1 MSPDSARNSPAGP
14 ESNTNGKNGSEPQRT
29 RVAKIRRRLRQFFS
43 RPAVEI
49 TVGLLVLT
57 SVLMTLL
64 EIYYE
69 SLGQSQNAPEFQ
81 WVIFCNSVITWI
93 FIVELSLRAW
103 ASTSLK
109 RFFAEYWLDIFAILP
124 QIRWLRSARA
134 LKLLRLVRLLRL
146 LGVVSRLRQRYP
158 RMFRHGLAEYL
169 VVGGVVFY
177 TVLIG
182 TVSLVYFENSE
193 RRNAIAAGVETP
205 YSLDDAFWFSI
216 YSMFA
221 GEPTP
226 DAPDTLGGKL
236 VALVIMFMGLTVF
249 AMFTGTV
256 SALMIQKFRS
266 EDLNMNFEDME
277 DHVIICGW
285 STKTEIIIAEYRA
298 SQAYRD
304 TPIVVITQ
312 MELEQISIPKTLGGQ
327 VYFIH
332 DDFTKISA
340 LTRAG
345 IEHAKTCIILS
356 DTSGGR
362 TEQDADARA
371 ILAALTV
378 EKINKDVYSC
388 AELVNRSYSTHL
400 ELGHVNDYVVSGE
413 YSAYML
419 AQAAMNR
426 GLMGVLG
433 ELLTYQ
439 HGNEFYRCPI
449 PKNWHGRSFHE
460 MLMELK
466 QHQDS
471 ILVAV
476 QPVGGKMIVNPREH
490 TFCEG
495 DEVVVIG
502 TGPVC

>member
-1 MSPDSARNSPAGP
+1 MAPHSRNHASANHSLPSQKP
-14 ESNTNGKNGSEPQRT
+14 SGSIAR
-29 RVAKIRRRLRQFFS
+29 IRRQLRRFFS

-49 TVGLLVLT
+49 VVGLLVLT
-57 SVLMTLL
+57 SVLLTLL
-64 EIYYE
+64 EIYFE
-69 SLGQSQNAPEFQ
+69 SLGRFESTPEYR
-81 WVIFCNSVITWI
+81 WVSWWNNTITWI
-93 FIVELSLRAW
+93 FVVELTLRAW
-103 ASTSLK
+103 SSTSLK
-109 RFFAEYWLDIFAILP
+109 RFLSEYWLDLLAILP
-124 QIRWLRSARA
+124 QVRWLRSARA
-134 LKLLRLVRLLRL
+134 LKLLRLFRLLRL
-146 LGVVSRLRQRYP
+146 LGVVSRLKQRYP
-158 RMFRHGLAEYL
+158 GVFRHGLAEYL

-182 TVSLVYFENSE
+182 TVSLVYFENLE
-193 RRNAIAAGVETP
+193 RRGAIAEGAAAP
-205 YSLDDAFWFSI
+205 YSLNDAFWFSV

-221 GEPTP
+221 GEPIPNTP
-226 DAPDTLGGKL
+226 TTLGGKL
-236 VALVIMFMGLTVF
+236 VALLIMFMGLTVF
-249 AMFTGTV
+249 AMFTGTI

-285 STKTEIIIAEYRA
+285 SAKTEIIIAEYRA
-298 SQAYRD
+298 SQAYRN
-304 TPIVVITQ
+304 TPIVVVTQ
-312 MELEQISIPKTLGGQ
+312 TEPDQIVLPETVRGL

-332 DDFTKISA
+332 DDFTKVSA

-345 IEHAKTCIILS
+345 IEHARTCIILS

-362 TEQDADARA
+362 SEQDADARA

-388 AELVNRSYSTHL
+388 AELINRSYSTHL

-439 HGNEFYRCPI
+439 RGNEFYRCPI
-449 PKNWHGRSFHE
+449 PDQWLGKTFNE
-460 MLMELK
+460 MLLELK
-466 QHQDS
+466 TSQDS

-476 QPVGGKMIVNPREH
+476 QPEGGSMVVNPREH
-490 TFCEG
+490 VFAAG
-495 DEVVVIG
+495 DEGGVIG
-502 TGPVC
+502 TGPIC

>member
-1 MSPDSARNSPAGP
+1 
-14 ESNTNGKNGSEPQRT
+14 
-29 RVAKIRRRLRQFFS
+29 
-43 RPAVEI
+43 
-49 TVGLLVLT
+49 
-57 SVLMTLL
+57 MTLL
-64 EIYYE
+64 EIYFE
-69 SLGQSQNAPEFQ
+69 SLGHSEADAEYR
-81 WVIFCNSVITWI
+81 WVTFCNNSITWI

-103 ASTSLK
+103 AATSIR
-109 RFFAEYWLDIFAILP
+109 RFFSEYWLDIIAILP
-124 QIRWLRSARA
+124 QVRWLRSARA

-146 LGVVSRLRQRYP
+146 LGVVTRLRQRYP
-158 RMFRHGLAEYL
+158 QLFRKGLAEYL

-182 TVSLVYFENSE
+182 TVSLVYFENHDRQVS
-193 RRNAIAAGVETP
+193 IADGTATP
-205 YSLDDAFWFSI
+205 YTLNEAFWFSI

-226 DAPDTLGGKL
+226 SAPETIGGKL
-236 VALVIMFMGLTVF
+236 VALAIMFMGLTVF

-256 SALMIQKFRS
+256 SAMMIQKFRS
-266 EDLNMNFEDME
+266 EDLNMNFDDME

-285 STKTEIIIAEYRA
+285 SAKTEIIISEYRS
-298 SQAYRD
+298 SQSYRD
-304 TPIVVITQ
+304 TPIIVITQ
-312 MELEQISIPKTLGGQ
+312 LEPEQVSIAQEISGQ

-332 DDFTKISA
+332 DDFTKVSA
-340 LTRAG
+340 LNRAG
-345 IEHAKTCIILS
+345 IEKAKTCIILS
-356 DTSGGR
+356 DTTGGR
-362 TEQDADARA
+362 SEQDADARA

-388 AELVNRSYSTHL
+388 AELINRSYTSHL

-439 HGNEFYRCPI
+439 RGNEFYRCPI
-449 PKNWHGRSFHE
+449 PASWQGKTFNQ
-460 MLMELK
+460 MLTELK
-466 QHQDS
+466 ASNDS

-476 QPVGGKMIVNPREH
+476 QPADGTMIVNPKEH
-490 TFCEG
+490 TFADG

>member
-1 MSPDSARNSPAGP
+1 MSQPLSPR
-14 ESNTNGKNGSEPQRT
+14 SQRT
-29 RVAKIRRRLRQFFS
+29 SSGGNGNAPLTPINRIRKRLRQFFS
-43 RPAVEI
+43 RPGVEI

-57 SVLMTLL
+57 SVLLTLL
-64 EIYYE
+64 EIYFE
-69 SLGQSQNAPEFQ
+69 SLGGKETDKELQ
-81 WVIFCNSVITWI
+81 WVSYFNSGITWI
-93 FIVELSLRAW
+93 FIVELTLRAW
-103 ASTSLK
+103 ASTSLR
-109 RFFAEYWLDIFAILP
+109 RFFEEYWLDIIAILP
-124 QIRWLRSARA
+124 QVRWLRSARA

-146 LGVVSRLRQRYP
+146 LGVLTRLKQRYP
-158 RMFRHGLAEYL
+158 SVFRHGLAEYL

-182 TVSLVYFENSE
+182 TVSMVYFENQH
-193 RRNAIAAGVETP
+193 RLNNPGIGLQPAP
-205 YSLDDAFWFSI
+205 YGLSDAFWFSV

-221 GEPTP
+221 GEPIP
-226 DAPDTLGGKL
+226 NEPQTLGGKL

-266 EDLNMNFEDME
+266 EDRNMNFEDME

-298 SQAYRD
+298 SQAYRH

-312 MELEQISIPKTLGGQ
+312 MEPEQVVLPQSVKGQ

-332 DDFTKISA
+332 DDFTRISA

-345 IEHAKTCIILS
+345 IEHARTCIILS
-356 DTSGGR
+356 DTTGGR
-362 TEQDADARA
+362 SEQDADARA

-378 EKINKDVYSC
+378 EKINTEVYSC
-388 AELVNRSYSTHL
+388 AELINRSYSTHL

-439 HGNEFYRCPI
+439 RGNEFYRCKI
-449 PKNWHGRSFHE
+449 PDSWLGKGFNQ
-460 MLMELK
+460 MLLELK
-466 QHQDS
+466 ESQDA

-476 QPVGGKMIVNPREH
+476 QPLGGQMMVNPKEH
-490 TFCEG
+490 EFAKG